1 MNLLNDQQVH
11 KLAEIKEPIA
21 KKFEVSGDDRKKLL
35 KNRRPVFETRLIH
48 SLSLLRKNGLI
59 INQKRA
65 NFKITK
71 SGLNRLKNV

>member
-71 SGLNRLKNV
+71 SG